1 MNYQSNQKYTK
12 YFYLFST
19 DKKILLFKEKKR
31 CYNFTWLISF
41 QAEKFIGTL
50 ETPIKTKTNK

>member
-19 DKKILLFKEKKR
+19 DKKILLF
-31 CYNFTWLISF
+31 N
-41 QAEKFIGTL
+41 EKFIGTL
-50 ETPIKTKTNK
+50 ETPIKQKQTNNPPNF